1 MQSCPHYP
9 ISPTPQYPGK
19 PSCEYAKI
27 TPSHHYTFHFSK
39 IRIPVYCFLG
49 LFFLSVLLYNRAMDA
64 RKKIQEE
71 KLFNI
76 LNPKRANK
84 EFKITL
90 RFRKQLTKKYEKA
103 VELAKANKYFLEEGE
118 GDFYKIYVSFYPEDV
133 EKLFEIFEL
142 VKDQETTKVYLNNKL
157 IPYIQDLW
165 LFIMWFYRIK

>member
-1 MQSCPHYP
+1 MGDPSARGAYNKKLLWMPHG
-9 ISPTPQYPGK
+9 SRCFTGR
-19 PSCEYAKI
+19 
-27 TPSHHYTFHFSK
+27 FSRK
-39 IRIPVYCFLG
+39 EPPWPPEVKWFLG
-49 LFFLSVLLYNRAMDA
+49 LFFYGVLLYNRIMDA

>member
-1 MQSCPHYP
+1 MS
-9 ISPTPQYPGK
+9 
-19 PSCEYAKI
+19 
-27 TPSHHYTFHFSK
+27 
-39 IRIPVYCFLG
+39 LG
-49 LFFLSVLLYNRAMDA
+49 LFFYVVLLYNIRMDA

-84 EFKITL
+84 DFKITL

-133 EKLFEIFEL
+133 EKLYEIFEL
-142 VKDQETTKVYLNNKL
+142 VKDQETTKIYLNNKL

-165 LFIMWFYRIK
+165 LFLMWFYRVK